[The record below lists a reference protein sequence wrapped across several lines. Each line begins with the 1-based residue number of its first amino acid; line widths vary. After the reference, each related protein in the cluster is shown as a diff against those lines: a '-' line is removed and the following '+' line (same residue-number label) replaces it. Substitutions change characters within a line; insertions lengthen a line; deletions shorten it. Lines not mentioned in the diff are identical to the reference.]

1 MAITVG
7 YLTDQAA
14 TKYLDEA
21 GDDISESAW
30 LKYYNLAQ
38 AMIVGLVPS
47 AFATGVLLDL
57 VAGVVQSLP
66 ASTVELISLPMN
78 MPAGVPGAVI
88 RETNL
93 EIMNECCPGWTA
105 ETAAATV
112 EHFMRIPGN
121 NMQIM
126 VYPRNDGKGKV
137 LAQVARTPDLV
148 VEDAGDTWKNQEIA
162 LGDKYA
168 GAILNAMMFNA
179 YDEDSDN
186 PGNAGRADIH
196 YTRLIQSLGLKE
208 ARQTKREGKQ

>member
-78 MPAGVPGAVI
+78 MPAGVPGAII
-88 RETNL
+88 RETEL
-93 EIMNECCPGWTA
+93 DIMNECCPGWTQ
-105 ETAAATV
+105 EAASATV
-112 EHFMRIPGN
+112 EHFMRIPDN

-126 VYPRNDGKGKV
+126 VYPRNDGNGKV
-137 LAQVARTPDLV
+137 LAQIARTPDLV
-148 VEDAGDTWKNQEIA
+148 IEDAGAAWKNQPIA

-168 GAILNAMMFNA
+168 GALLNCMMFNA
-179 YDEDSDN
+179 YDEDSDS
-186 PGNAGRADIH
+186 PGNAVRSDIH
-196 YTRLIQSLGLKE
+196 YNRLLQSLGLKE
-208 ARQTKREGKQ
+208 ARQTKREASK